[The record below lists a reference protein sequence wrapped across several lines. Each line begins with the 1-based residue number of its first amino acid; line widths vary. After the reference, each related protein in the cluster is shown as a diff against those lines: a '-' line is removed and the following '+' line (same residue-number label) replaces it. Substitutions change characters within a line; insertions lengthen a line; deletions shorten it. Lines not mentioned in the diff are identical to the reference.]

1 MKLITLKPKV
11 IFFSVIVNIIFYILP
26 ITCAFAQD
34 IHFSQFYM
42 SPFTQNPAFTGAVYG
57 MSAQVNYKEQ
67 WKSVG
72 TPYKTIAAAY
82 DVSFQRKKKAKAFYA
97 AGINFFSDKAG
108 DSNMGTTQANLSGAC
123 HVYMDRFTKIGAG
136 LQIGYA
142 QRSVDY
148 TALQWGNQF
157 DGQAYNPALSSRET
171 NTSTA
176 FAYPDVAAGVVWT
189 YNNSAGMRRVVENN
203 DLKANVGMS
212 LFHFSQP
219 KYSFAGNNEKLR
231 MKFVLHADIL
241 LSIPYSKIGFVP
253 GFMLYKQ
260 GAPSEILAGSLVRY
274 KLKQKSKYTR
284 DKSSSAISFGGY
296 YRAKDA
302 ATLAMLLEY
311 SNYSIGMSYDINT
324 SALKTASTGRGG
336 FELTIRYTAANPFMV
351 QSRSRF

>member
-11 IFFSVIVNIIFYILP
+11 IFLTVIVNIIFYILP
-26 ITCAFAQD
+26 VRSLLAQD

-57 MSAQVNYKEQ
+57 MSAQVNYKDQ

-97 AGINFFSDKAG
+97 AGLNFFSDKAG

-123 HVYMDRFTKIGAG
+123 HVYIDRYTKIGGG
-136 LQIGYA
+136 LQVGYA
-142 QRSVDY
+142 QRSIDY
-148 TALQWGNQF
+148 AALQWGNQF
-157 DGQAYNPALSSRET
+157 DGQAYNPNLSSRET
-171 NTSTA
+171 NGSTA
-176 FAYPDVAAGVVWT
+176 FAYPDVAAGVVYT

-203 DLKANVGMS
+203 DLKANIGMS
-212 LFHFSQP
+212 VFHFSQP
-219 KYSFAGNNEKLR
+219 KYSFSGNNEKLKV
-231 MKFVLHADIL
+231 KFVLHADVL
-241 LSIPYSKIGFVP
+241 LSIPYSNLGFVP

-260 GAPSEILAGSLVRY
+260 GAPAEVLVGSLIRY
-274 KLKQKSKYTR
+274 KLKSKSKYTR
-284 DKSSSAISFGGY
+284 DKSSSAFSLGGY

-302 ATLAMLLEY
+302 ATVAMLLEY
-311 SNYSIGMSYDINT
+311 SNYAVGMSYDLNT

-336 FELTIRYTAANPFMV
+336 FELTLRYVGANPFMA

>member
-1 MKLITLKPKV
+1 MKTK
-11 IFFSVIVNIIFYILP
+11 NIIRVLGVIL
-26 ITCAFAQD
+26 ISHISCLTSSFAQD

-108 DSNMGTTQANLSGAC
+108 DSNMGTTQANLSGAA
-123 HVYMDRFTKIGAG
+123 HVYMDRYTKIGAG

-142 QRSVDY
+142 QRSIDY

-212 LFHFSQP
+212 VFHFSQP

-241 LSIPYSKIGFVP
+241 LSVPFSNLGFVP
-253 GFMLYKQ
+253 GLMLYKQ
-260 GAPSEILAGSLVRY
+260 GAPSEILAGSLIRY

-284 DKSSSAISFGGY
+284 DKSSSAFSIGGY

-311 SNYSIGMSYDINT
+311 SNYAVGMSYDINT
-324 SALKTASTGRGG
+324 SGLKTASTGRGG
-336 FELTIRYTAANPFMV
+336 FELTIRYIAANPFMV

>member
-11 IFFSVIVNIIFYILP
+11 IFLTVIVNIIFYILP
-26 ITCAFAQD
+26 VRSLLAQD

-72 TPYKTIAAAY
+72 TPYKTVAAAY
-82 DVSFQRKKKAKAFYA
+82 DVSFQKKKKAKAFYA

-123 HVYMDRFTKIGAG
+123 HVYIDRYTKVGAG
-136 LQIGYA
+136 LQVGYA
-142 QRSVDY
+142 QRSIDY
-148 TALQWGNQF
+148 AALQWGNQF
-157 DGQAYNPALSSRET
+157 DGQAYNPTLSSRET
-171 NTSTA
+171 NGSTA

-212 LFHFSQP
+212 VFHFSQP
-219 KYSFAGNNEKLR
+219 KYSFAGNNEKLK
-231 MKFVLHADIL
+231 MKFVLHADVL
-241 LSIPYSKIGFVP
+241 LSIPFSNLGFVP
-253 GFMLYKQ
+253 GIMVYKQ
-260 GAPSEILAGSLVRY
+260 GAPAEILAGSLIRY

-284 DKSSSAISFGGY
+284 DKSSSAISLGGY

-302 ATLAMLLEY
+302 GTIAMLLEY
-311 SNYSIGMSYDINT
+311 SNYAIGMSYDINT

-336 FELTIRYTAANPFMV
+336 FELTIRYVAANPFMV